1 MHTPTPWNA
10 NNIKDDP
17 NDLACAVWDKSGDIP
32 ICTGSFSVGKY
43 NEVDA
48 QTKHDNML
56 FIAQAVNAHEAMIK
70 ALDDLRIFAEGI
82 RDEWQNDHP
91 EMEYNPLRLALLERA
106 QAALALAKKGA

>member
-32 ICTGSFSVGKY
+32 ICSGSFSVGKY

-56 FIAQAVNAHEAMIK
+56 FIAQAVNAHEAMKEALKLAAMRIGCGCAELPCVMCRHAEEAIDK
-70 ALDDLRIFAEGI
+70 ALAVAEGK
-82 RDEWQNDHP
+82 EQP
-91 EMEYNPLRLALLERA
+91 
-106 QAALALAKKGA
+106 